1 MSLVLSLQIP
11 DGLVIAGD
19 SLSTMQGNL
28 QIQAD
33 VDTDCPQCGA
43 AVNQRLN
50 IQGPPIPTTTFS
62 YAQKI
67 FPFMEEFGVGTFGAS
82 QVGGKTM
89 YFAVRELEQELLEDD
104 HDHPMDTV
112 TNAAQR
118 IGDRA
123 HELLSEQDDNLE
135 NRPDDHF
142 EVGFQVVGY
151 SENDPEIVEVKVGKN
166 VERNKK
172 DEITASGTH
181 YIVESLH
188 DAWGGRDAMPAFE
201 AFSLQDAINYA
212 KFMIRT
218 TAEHQEFSP
227 KMANVGGEIDIGLIT
242 PFNGFQ
248 WIQQKDLSQTLEQVR

>member
-1 MSLVLSLQIP
+1 MSLILSLKIP

-33 VDTDCPQCGA
+33 VDTNCPQCDSPIT
-43 AVNQRLN
+43 QQLD

-67 FPFMEEFGVGTFGAS
+67 FPFMDRFGVGTFGAS

-89 YFAVRELEQELLEDD
+89 YFAVRELEQELRQDD
-104 HDHPMDTV
+104 HDHPMETV

-118 IGDRA
+118 IGDRV
-123 HELLSEQDDNLE
+123 HDLLESQEDDLSSL
-135 NRPDDHF
+135 PDDHF
-142 EVGFQVVGY
+142 VVGFQVVGY
-151 SENDPEIVEVKVGKN
+151 SQDEPEIMEVKVGKDI
-166 VERNKK
+166 VRNK
-172 DEITASGTH
+172 EGEVTASGRH
-181 YIVESLH
+181 YLVEALH
-188 DAWGGRDAMPAFE
+188 DAWQNQGTVPAFE

-218 TAEHQEFSP
+218 TADHQEFSP
-227 KMANVGGEIDIGLIT
+227 QMADVGGEIDIGLVT